1 MKNIAIIGSSG
12 AIGHAFTEQ
21 LSEGNPDATI
31 HAFSRQEPRKKIRG
45 VTNYHIDYQE
55 EASIEAAAASAT
67 RDGLL
72 DVVIVATGML
82 HEENMRPE
90 KSLRELSAKKFQRLF
105 EVNTVIPAL
114 IAKHFLPRLNTES
127 PSFFGILSARAG
139 SISDNQLGG
148 WYAYRAAKAALNMVI
163 KNAAIETGRR
173 NKQAIIVGMY
183 PGMVDSDLSKPF
195 QRGVPKE
202 KIFTPTFAVQ
212 QLIKVMASLSPE
224 HSGRFFEW
232 NGQEVLP

>member
-1 MKNIAIIGSSG
+1 MVCLSCCESS
-12 AIGHAFTEQ
+12 A
-21 LSEGNPDATI
+21 
-31 HAFSRQEPRKKIRG
+31 
-45 VTNYHIDYQE
+45 
-55 EASIEAAAASAT
+55 
-67 RDGLL
+67 
-72 DVVIVATGML
+72 
-82 HEENMRPE
+82 
-90 KSLRELSAKKFQRLF
+90 EL
-105 EVNTVIPAL
+105 
-114 IAKHFLPRLNTES
+114 
-127 PSFFGILSARAG
+127 
-139 SISDNQLGG
+139 
-148 WYAYRAAKAALNMVI
+148 VI
-163 KNAAIETGRR
+163 KNAAIEIGRR